1 MQYALGL
8 LPNMQLSECRGYH
21 NTHPEK
27 GRWRN
32 NFDNWLSTHS
42 LASRL
47 YSSHEPC
54 YPNNNLLWNLSILQ
68 NGQIEMI
75 IWICL
80 ENTFKTIALCRLC
93 RQSQIALSW
102 GFFFTWSCIQF
113 LPSKKTTPLAPVLEM
128 RVISP
133 LGGNNSLGQ
142 KTLSNLGPFVVLQ
155 RNFSWW
161 KSEMVFNKYI
171 NASTFSKAKILP
183 LIPQR
188 GT

>member
-1 MQYALGL
+1 MKLREHLTFYPNLKSMQYALGL
-8 LPNMQLSECRGYH
+8 LPNIQLSECRGHH

-54 YPNNNLLWNLSILQ
+54 YPNNLLWNLSILQ

-80 ENTFKTIALCRLC
+80 ENTFKTIALYWLC
-93 RQSQIALSW
+93 RQSQIMLPW
-102 GFFFTWSCIQF
+102 VFFFTWSCIQF
-113 LPSKKTTPLAPVLEM
+113 LPQQENCSSGT
-128 RVISP
+128 SP
-133 LGGNNSLGQ
+133 WNESY
-142 KTLSNLGPFVVLQ
+142 
-155 RNFSWW
+155 FSTW
-161 KSEMVFNKYI
+161 
-171 NASTFSKAKILP
+171 
-183 LIPQR
+183 
-188 GT
+188 G